1 MIRIPLKNADNLSAM
16 MPDFCPT
23 EPMQDIRN
31 GPIAFSLLDR
41 IRLRTNLEKNR
52 SRAEMEVVA
61 VAF

>member
-1 MIRIPLKNADNLSAM
+1 
-16 MPDFCPT
+16 MPDFVPT
-23 EPMQDIRN
+23 EPYA
-31 GPIAFSLLDR
+31 GYPKTAPLAFFYLLDR